1 MQFHVN
7 RRLILLKGHKRWDQA
22 IGAGLLRVLQL
33 THENFL
39 PALDRCSAIVS
50 RIAGLAEY
58 HKTESNFGIDI
69 SSVALIHEVVRCLRL
84 LGHQVLIYGY
94 EEHRQF
100 HQFSKWLRHEIDVQ
114 ATDPNSATAD
124 ETLEKD
130 VGIDYGLLL
139 PYIEGPL
146 EQSPLEVFIGK
157 QTDGDNFEKSNY
169 ERVKEA
175 IAAFKENQSTEV
187 ESLSLK
193 ARFND
198 LNNYCQELVSKI
210 TQWQRK
216 SSAISCGF
224 VLEESPMAVWDVHM
238 VAEEDCISTYIAL
251 VSVASS
257 SEG

>member
-1 MQFHVN
+1 M
-7 RRLILLKGHKRWDQA
+7 I
-22 IGAGLLRVLQL
+22 RVLQL

-58 HKTESNFGIDI
+58 HKTESNFGIDP

-146 EQSPLEVFIGK
+146 EHSPLEIFLGK
-157 QTDGDNFEKSNY
+157 QTDSDYPVLENSQYG
-169 ERVKEA
+169 RVKEA
-175 IAAFKENQSTEV
+175 IEAFKENQEAKA
-187 ESLSLK
+187 ELLSLK

-198 LNNYCQELVSKI
+198 LNLHCQKLVDKT

-224 VLEESPMAVWDVHM
+224 VLEENQIKIWDMRM
-238 VAEEDCISTYIAL
+238 VAENCISTYVAL
-251 VSVASS
+251 VSDSKP
-257 SEG
+257 SEGL